1 METAHSRP
9 RITALTYPGR
19 MSILESASKGTV
31 KHWLRSNTL
40 KMGSIL
46 PEYMLYTELESCM
59 GVGDALQSLPP
70 SSTTPLSSCR
80 ESFSA
85 SGSFPMNQ
93 LFASCGRSIGASAS
107 GSVFPLNIQG

>member
-59 GVGDALQSLPP
+59 GVGDGQGSLACCC
-70 SSTTPLSSCR
+70 SWGRR
-80 ESFSA
+80 ESDTTE
-85 SGSFPMNQ
+85 
-93 LFASCGRSIGASAS
+93 R
-107 GSVFPLNIQG
+107 LN